1 MQKRK
6 LNSSLLLALMI
17 KQAVD
22 DWKKNP
28 VAPAAPLA
36 YLGRQAVPGQIC
48 KRNILST
55 ERNPSWIIRLA
66 PHKNAEYAKLFNK
79 VNNFLIGK

>member
-6 LNSSLLLALMI
+6 LNSSLLLLALMI

-36 YLGRQAVPGQIC
+36 YLGRQAGSARPNMQAQYT
-48 KRNILST
+48 K
-55 ERNPSWIIRLA
+55 
-66 PHKNAEYAKLFNK
+66 H
-79 VNNFLIGK
+79 

>member
-1 MQKRK
+1 M
-6 LNSSLLLALMI
+6 LLLLLLLLALMI

-36 YLGRQAVPGQIC
+36 YLTGRQAVPGQIC